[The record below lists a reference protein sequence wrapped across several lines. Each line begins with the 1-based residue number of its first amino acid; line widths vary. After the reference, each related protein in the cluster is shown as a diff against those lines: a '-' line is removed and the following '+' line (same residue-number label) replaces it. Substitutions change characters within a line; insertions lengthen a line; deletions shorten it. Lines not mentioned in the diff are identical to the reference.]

1 MTNSEKFKKQFPDF
15 KGIIDYYTDD
25 REELNFIDVQADEV
39 DFITIV
45 PLSCGC
51 CFDYESRTE
60 TLSHVM
66 DKMRDQDFKMLC
78 GEMARFD
85 RLEGLI
91 NQNHLKQFIE
101 AIELI
106 GDDLVEKEGFDP
118 EDVRDYL
125 NSYLKDI
132 LGDSE

>member
-1 MTNSEKFKKQFPDF
+1 MTN
-15 KGIIDYYTDD
+15 
-25 REELNFIDVQADEV
+25 L
-39 DFITIV
+39 
-45 PLSCGC
+45 
-51 CFDYESRTE
+51 
-60 TLSHVM
+60 
-66 DKMRDQDFKMLC
+66 
-78 GEMARFD
+78 D

-132 LGDSE
+132 LGDENY

>member
-1 MTNSEKFKKQFPDF
+1 MTN
-15 KGIIDYYTDD
+15 
-25 REELNFIDVQADEV
+25 L
-39 DFITIV
+39 
-45 PLSCGC
+45 
-51 CFDYESRTE
+51 
-60 TLSHVM
+60 
-66 DKMRDQDFKMLC
+66 
-78 GEMARFD
+78 D

-91 NQNHLKQFIE
+91 NQKHLKQFIE

-132 LGDSE
+132 LGDENY

>member
-1 MTNSEKFKKQFPDF
+1 MTN
-15 KGIIDYYTDD
+15 
-25 REELNFIDVQADEV
+25 LN
-39 DFITIV
+39 
-45 PLSCGC
+45 
-51 CFDYESRTE
+51 
-60 TLSHVM
+60 
-66 DKMRDQDFKMLC
+66 
-78 GEMARFD
+78 

-101 AIELI
+101 VVELI
-106 GDDLVEKEGFDP
+106 SNDLIEEEEFDP

>member
-1 MTNSEKFKKQFPDF
+1 MTN
-15 KGIIDYYTDD
+15 
-25 REELNFIDVQADEV
+25 LN
-39 DFITIV
+39 
-45 PLSCGC
+45 
-51 CFDYESRTE
+51 
-60 TLSHVM
+60 
-66 DKMRDQDFKMLC
+66 
-78 GEMARFD
+78 

-101 AIELI
+101 VVELI
-106 GDDLVEKEGFDP
+106 SNDLVEEEGFDP